1 MAVEILPTTD
11 DGLDESVHKIW
22 SPESLKVETVT
33 ETGPTSK
40 LESRWTYYQNIA
52 RITAKIASIE
62 MQTKNG
68 RGSLVI
74 RYGRE
79 SEIGDTSEDVAIQEL
94 AQADL
99 SRDILTA
106 PYFNTLTNAQIIAV
120 RTAYEEQLP
129 GDAEWLDLQKALY
142 GHLAHGQTSYWETI
156 YILRMSWKTASIRQL
171 QVASANPNEVA
182 TLPDLTPTITALV
195 AALPAGEWLKRPTQ
209 VLGIGQ
215 GFYNIQVEYHWAPQW
230 SVIYGGTFTGID
242 A

>member
-1 MAVEILPTTD
+1 MAVEILPNTD
-11 DGLDESVHKIW
+11 DGLDEAFEREW
-22 SPESLKVETVT
+22 SPESLRVETVT

-40 LESRWTYYQNIA
+40 LETRWTHYQNLA
-52 RITAKIASIE
+52 RITTKIASIK
-62 MQTKNG
+62 MQAKNG

-79 SEIGDTSEDVAIQEL
+79 SDIGDRKDDEAIQEL

-106 PYFNTLTNAQIIAV
+106 TYFATLTNPQIIAV
-120 RTAYEEQLP
+120 RRAFEEQL
-129 GDAEWLDLQKALY
+129 GVDSDWNNLQKSLY
-142 GHLAHGQTSYWETI
+142 GHLAHGQTVHWETI

-171 QVASANPNEVA
+171 QIASANPNEVA
-182 TLPDLTPTITALV
+182 ELPALTPTIRALV
-195 AALPAGEWLKRPTQ
+195 KGLPEGEWLKRPTQ
-209 VLGIGQ
+209 VLGVGQ
-215 GFYNIQVEYHWAPQW
+215 GFYNVQIEYHWAPKW